1 MFSFLFKKN
10 HQKIIKRLL
19 ILAFS
24 LLIFISIL
32 VAYLYSQVNKNPEVK
47 AQKEVKILVSEVG
60 KLIEL
65 PEGETPT
72 IATVLAEDKVNKELF
87 FKNAEVGDKLLAYL
101 KAKKAILY
109 RPATNKIIEVAPIIL
124 DENTK

>member
-65 PEGETPT
+65 PAGETPT

-124 DENTK
+124 DENIK